1 MTVVSFTTKACPD
14 SSAAPQIS
22 VIIPAWY
29 GLRTIADCLN
39 SVHRAAED
47 WRVEVL
53 VVESSDDGSRELIRE
68 QFPDVRL
75 ILPPGRLQ
83 VGAARNAGLTHARAA
98 VVCFV
103 DQDCT
108 VPEDWFD
115 RLVPLFEETTVAAAG
130 GSIGVRNPRNLSG
143 MGVYFLEFF
152 RHVPESGPARN
163 CDEFLLGC
171 NLAVRRSL
179 FPAVQF
185 PAQTLGE
192 DVLYCAALRRSGL
205 RLLYLP
211 RVTVLHWN
219 RSGWGEFFRY
229 NRCMG
234 IAAADYHRRL
244 QTPVIRPILKFPIL
258 VLLTP
263 PVNCL
268 HILWRLLRARSAM
281 LPMFLLLSPMCLLGN
296 CWWAFAFFRRLQQT
310 PVQGSQYEI

>member
-1 MTVVSFTTKACPD
+1 MNVAAVIPKDCPD
-14 SSAAPQIS
+14 ACTAPQIS
-22 VIIPAWY
+22 VVIPAWN

-39 SVHRAAED
+39 SVRRAVGD
-47 WRVEVL
+47 RCVEIL
-53 VVESSDDGSRELIRE
+53 VIESSGDGSRELIRD

-75 ILPPGRLQ
+75 ILPAGRLQ
-83 VGAARNAGLTHARAA
+83 VGAARNVGLALARGA

-115 RLVPLFEETTVAAAG
+115 RIVPLFKEPTVAAAG

-185 PAQTLGE
+185 PEQTLGE
-192 DVLYCAALRRSGL
+192 DVLYSAALRRSGL

-211 RVTVLHWN
+211 RVTVRHWN

-234 IAAADYHRRL
+234 IAAADYHQTL
-244 QTPVIRPILKFPIL
+244 QTPVIRPILRFPIL

-268 HILWRLLRARSAM
+268 HILWRLLRTRSGM

-296 CWWAFAFFRRLQQT
+296 CWWAFAFFRRVQQT
-310 PVQGSQYEI
+310 PVRGSQHES